1 MSSNVKYKAT
11 EVTNSESFSRSQKI
25 MKYWECYSHSMSNII
40 NEIELE
46 ELNFRKV
53 KNKED
58 NIIIIFTML
67 VLQNW
72 SCRTKLKNF
81 LN

>member
-1 MSSNVKYKAT
+1 
-11 EVTNSESFSRSQKI
+11 
-25 MKYWECYSHSMSNII
+25 MSNII

>member
-1 MSSNVKYKAT
+1 
-11 EVTNSESFSRSQKI
+11 
-25 MKYWECYSHSMSNII
+25 MSNII

-58 NIIIIFTML
+58 NIIIIFTIL
-67 VLQNW
+67 VFQNW